1 MYLTND
7 QLDWAVLHFVL
18 RHQGKA
24 NAIGRWEL
32 VEQVFGEPV
41 PPEERND
48 GNLRDRDIR
57 YAVGRLRKQGYL
69 ICDLGDG
76 AGRWMASTAEEFWE
90 FYHYYVKPI
99 KAKAEVARALKK
111 SADEQF
117 PNLMQPSLFDLAEVE
132 NV

>member
-1 MYLTND
+1 MTND
-7 QLDWAVLHFVL
+7 ELDRTVLHILL

-24 NAIGRWEL
+24 NRIDRWEL
-32 VEQVFGEPV
+32 VEQVYGGPV
-41 PPEERND
+41 LPEYQND
-48 GNLRDRDIR
+48 DNLQDRDIR

-90 FYHYYVKPI
+90 FYSYYVKPI

-111 SADEQF
+111 AAAEQF
-117 PNLMQPSLFDLAEVE
+117 PNLMQPRLFDYAEMESV
-132 NV
+132 